1 MRSSKPPP
9 PRIKLPLDQ
18 DVQSEFDQIVKGNVI
33 IKRLSEKK
41 YKITFSKISK
51 FIKYQVWSDSSK
63 TLNENRKVYY
73 ESARLWI
80 TKFNYLNASLSK
92 DSNKPPLF
100 KPTTIMEIGND
111 YYSFVIYEAK
121 IIKDRVFFKV
131 STEEINLSNC
141 ASKKMLKL
149 PCGRHSGVR
158 FDIDPTPT
166 AALSGDVD
174 ITALLNAGYINITSG
189 TIGNA
194 PVCTLLQNIFYPNIT
209 SFTWDVNDTLYT
221 ESYYILLDSN
231 TLDPNNPFNIPFTN
245 NGTINFASS
254 SNSNPET
261 GALSVAIFINTGN
274 IFVEEGNSFAVT
286 SGPFNNSGNIYLNNN
301 TNDTISYNNLTGS
314 NFLYSQ
320 TGEYFTNSGT
330 IVLNDFNLS
339 INTPFINTG
348 KIQTGDS
355 TLMFERC
362 FYQNGTLIGPLNPL
376 INNNGYTVNNGTVT
390 AGYINYYYM
399 YTNTTPP
406 PSPPPSC

>member
-1 MRSSKPPP
+1 MPP
-9 PRIKLPLDQ
+9 PRIKLPLEQ

-158 FDIDPTPT
+158 FDIDPTPIAT
-166 AALSGDVD
+166 LSGDVD
-174 ITALLNAGYINITSG
+174 ITALLNAGYIYITSG
-189 TIGNA
+189 TIGKD
-194 PVCTLLQNIFYPNIT
+194 PTCTLLKTINYPNIT
-209 SFTWDVNDTLYT
+209 SFTWGVSDTLNT
-221 ESYYILLDSN
+221 ESYYIWLDSN
-231 TLDPNNPFNIPFTN
+231 TLDPNHQFNIPFTN
-245 NGTINFASS
+245 NGTIVFSS
-254 SNSNPET
+254 SST
-261 GALSVAIFINTGN
+261 GGLSVAIFNNTGN
-274 IFVEEGNSFAVT
+274 IFFEGTTFRVT
-286 SGPFNNSGNIYLNNN
+286 TGPFNNSGYIALYNN
-301 TNDTISYNNLTGS
+301 TNYSINGYNELVTLNLL
-314 NFLYSQ
+314 NSQ
-320 TGEYFTNSGT
+320 TGECFTNSGT
-330 IVLNDFNLS
+330 IYLNKYSLN
-339 INTPFINTG
+339 INTPFTNTG
-348 KIQTGDS
+348 IINVADS
-355 TLMFERC
+355 TLMFELP
-362 FYQNGTLIGPLNPL
+362 FYQNGTLNGGPLNPL
-376 INNNGYTVNNGTVT
+376 INGNVDNGKVT
-390 AGYINYYYM
+390 AGYINYYYL
-399 YTNTTPP
+399 YTKTTPP
-406 PSPPPSC
+406 PSPQPSC

>member
-1 MRSSKPPP
+1 MP
-9 PRIKLPLDQ
+9 PRIELPLGK

-158 FDIDPTPT
+158 FDIDGTPT
-166 AALSGDVD
+166 ATLSGNVD
-174 ITALLNAGYINITSG
+174 TNTLLSAGYISSG
-189 TIGNA
+189 TNGY
-194 PVCTLLQNIFYPNIT
+194 TLLQSINYPNLN
-209 SFTWDVNDTLYT
+209 SFTWNANNTLYA
-221 ESYYILLDSN
+221 ELNYILLDTN
-231 TLDPNNPFNIPFTN
+231 TLDPNNQFNIPFIN
-245 NGTINFASS
+245 NGTIIFASS
-254 SNSNPET
+254 SSSTET
-261 GALSVAIFINTGN
+261 EGGLSVPIFTNTGN
-274 IFVEEGNSFAVT
+274 ISVEGNIFLFAVT
-286 SGPFNNSGNIYLNNN
+286 TGPFNNSGSISLNNN
-301 TNDTISYNNLTGS
+301 TNYTINNYNELSTQ
-314 NFLYSQ
+314 NFLFSS
-320 TGEYFTNSGT
+320 TGECFTNSGT
-330 IVLNDFNLS
+330 IALNNYNLDV
-339 INTPFINTG
+339 NTLFTNTG
-348 KIQTGDS
+348 TITVTNS
-355 TLMFERC
+355 TLMFDVS
-362 FYQNGTLIGPLNPL
+362 FYQNGTLNGGPLNLNPL
-376 INNNGYTVNNGTVT
+376 INGPVANGIIK

-399 YTNTTPP
+399 YTNQTPP
-406 PSPPPSC
+406 NSNC